1 MTAKIIDGNAVARS
15 IRDECRQRVQR
26 IVAQSGVPPGLA
38 VILVGSDPASRI
50 YVKNKIRACIDVG
63 IRSFRFDYPADVKQ
77 DEVVAKIAELNEDPA
92 VHGILVQLPL
102 PASFDMARILRTI
115 SADKDVDGFH
125 LYNVGGLVVGGTVFP
140 PCTPYGVLKLLQHE
154 NISLEGK
161 NVVVVGASNIVGKP
175 MALMLMQHE
184 ATVCI
189 CHAKTRDLAQFTLL
203 ADVLVVAAGYPNLIL
218 PQMVRTGAVVI
229 DVGINRLADGRLV
242 GDVDFAGVAAKASYI
257 TPVPGG
263 VGPMTVSMLL
273 INTVTSCER
282 WLRHLSIPVAK
293 EGSPRQPPAANGT
306 GPRIADLR
314 RPPSQSGNN
323 AWPPTSSQSIR
334 VRPRPGPFFLAPTPR
349 SRPSRNRNSRST
361 FRPMARSSMSPTICG
376 PRPWQPA
383 ATRFT
388 RQAPRPAISLPS
400 ASPIS
405 VRRHYCGT
413 APAGGPSTA
422 PSSGR
427 TGAPPI
433 CARGSNRPAMRP
445 R

>member
-1 MTAKIIDGNAVARS
+1 
-15 IRDECRQRVQR
+15 
-26 IVAQSGVPPGLA
+26 
-38 VILVGSDPASRI
+38 
-50 YVKNKIRACIDVG
+50 
-63 IRSFRFDYPADVKQ
+63 
-77 DEVVAKIAELNEDPA
+77 
-92 VHGILVQLPL
+92 LVQLPL
-102 PASFDMARILRTI
+102 PASFDMARILHTI

-140 PCTPYGVLKLLQHE
+140 PCTPYGVLKLLEHE

-273 INTVTSCER
+273 INTITSCER
-282 WLRHLSIPVAK
+282 WLQHLSIPAAK
-293 EGSPRQPPAANGT
+293 ESTRAA
-306 GPRIADLR
+306 
-314 RPPSQSGNN
+314 
-323 AWPPTSSQSIR
+323 
-334 VRPRPGPFFLAPTPR
+334 
-349 SRPSRNRNSRST
+349 SR
-361 FRPMARSSMSPTICG
+361 
-376 PRPWQPA
+376 
-383 ATRFT
+383 
-388 RQAPRPAISLPS
+388 
-400 ASPIS
+400 
-405 VRRHYCGT
+405 
-413 APAGGPSTA
+413 
-422 PSSGR
+422 
-427 TGAPPI
+427 
-433 CARGSNRPAMRP
+433 
-445 R
+445 

>member
-1 MTAKIIDGNAVARS
+1 MTAKIIDGNAVARK
-15 IRDECRQRVQR
+15 IRDECRLRVQR
-26 IVAQSGVPPGLA
+26 IVGQSGAPPGLA

-50 YVKNKIRACIDVG
+50 YVKNKIRACADVG

-77 DEVVAKIAELNEDPA
+77 DEVVGKIAELNEDPA

-102 PASFDMARILRTI
+102 PASFDMTRILRTI

-140 PCTPYGVLKLLQHE
+140 PCTPYGVLKLLENE

-242 GDVDFAGVAAKASYI
+242 GDVDFAGVAPKASYI

-273 INTVTSCER
+273 INTITSCER
-282 WLRHLSIPVAK
+282 WLRHLTIPVAK
-293 EGSPRQPPAANGT
+293 ERLA
-306 GPRIADLR
+306 
-314 RPPSQSGNN
+314 SQ
-323 AWPPTSSQSIR
+323 A
-334 VRPRPGPFFLAPTPR
+334 
-349 SRPSRNRNSRST
+349 
-361 FRPMARSSMSPTICG
+361 
-376 PRPWQPA
+376 
-383 ATRFT
+383 
-388 RQAPRPAISLPS
+388 
-400 ASPIS
+400 
-405 VRRHYCGT
+405 
-413 APAGGPSTA
+413 AGG
-422 PSSGR
+422 
-427 TGAPPI
+427 
-433 CARGSNRPAMRP
+433 
-445 R
+445 